1 VGTPLD
7 CPPMASQAQRI
18 VAIGGVSLGPTS
30 TDWPLHQYLLDLTGR
45 DRPRV
50 CMLATA
56 GGDNPAGLASFYATF
71 ARQADASHLDLFS
84 RTVPDV
90 GSFLLEQDVVYVG
103 GGNTA
108 NMLAIWRVHG
118 VDRALRAAWEAG
130 IVLAGWS
137 AGGLC
142 WFEGGLTDSF
152 GPGLDPLKDGL
163 RFLPGTFCPHY
174 DSESLRRPRYE
185 SLVASG
191 ALDDGFAADDGVG
204 LLFEGRTLREAVAS
218 LPGQHAYRVERR
230 RGGSVEETQIR
241 ARLLR

>member
-1 VGTPLD
+1 
-7 CPPMASQAQRI
+7 MAGQTQRI
-18 VAIGGVSLGPTS
+18 LAIGGVSMGPSS

-45 DRPRV
+45 ERPRV

-56 GGDNPAGLASFYATF
+56 GGDNPAAIASYYATF
-71 ARQADASHLDLFS
+71 ARQADATHLDLFTRS
-84 RTVPDV
+84 VPDIA
-90 GSFLLEQDVVYVG
+90 GFLLDQDLIYVG

-118 VDRALRAAWEAG
+118 VDKALKAAWEAG
-130 IVLAGWS
+130 VVLAGWS
-137 AGGLC
+137 AGALC

-152 GPGLDPLKDGL
+152 GPELAPLKDGL
-163 RFLPGTFCPHY
+163 RFLSGTFCPHY

-185 SLVASG
+185 ALVGSG
-191 ALDDGFAADDGVG
+191 ALDGGFAADDGVG
-204 LLFEGRTLREAVAS
+204 LLFEGRDFAEAVAS

-230 RGGSVEETQIR
+230 RGSSAEETQIR